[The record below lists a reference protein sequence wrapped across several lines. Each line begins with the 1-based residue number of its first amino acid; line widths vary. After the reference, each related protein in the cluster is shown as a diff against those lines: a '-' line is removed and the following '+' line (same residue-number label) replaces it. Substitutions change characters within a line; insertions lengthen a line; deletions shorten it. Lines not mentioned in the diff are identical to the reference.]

1 MRVWLTT
8 LAVLAINLVL
18 VGCGDLGLQRRRA
31 SPAGF
36 ALGGQDREQPALSGQ
51 GEWLA
56 SVVERNGRQTLMMQA
71 QPSGTEVPLPS
82 LRRFQPHD
90 SPSLS
95 WNGRYVALVGQE
107 GGRSRVLILDRASG
121 RLLPLQLPGDLQPEQ
136 LSLAP
141 DGRRLALAGIS
152 RGRRLVQVFDLA
164 NLIEPDLPR
173 GLASGTMANTTLP

>member
-1 MRVWLTT
+1 MKVWLTP
-8 LAVLAINLVL
+8 LVLLAINLL
-18 VGCGDLGLQRRRA
+18 AVGCGDFGLHRRRVG
-31 SPAGF
+31 PAGL

-56 SVVERNGRQTLMMQA
+56 SVVERHGRQTVMMQA
-71 QPSGTEVPLPS
+71 QPSGAELSLPW
-82 LRRFQPHD
+82 LRRFEPHE

-95 WNGRYVALVGQE
+95 WNGRYLALVGQE
-107 GGRSRVLILDRASG
+107 GDKRRVLILDRASG

-173 GLASGTMANTTLP
+173 GLAIGTMVSPTVP

>member
-1 MRVWLTT
+1 MKVWLTA

-18 VGCGDLGLQRRRA
+18 VGCGDLGLHRRRA

-71 QPSGTEVPLPS
+71 QPSGTEVPLQS
-82 LRRFQPHD
+82 LRRFQPLD

-95 WNGRYVALVGQE
+95 WNGRYLALVGQE
-107 GGRSRVLILDRASG
+107 GSRSRVLILDRASG

-173 GLASGTMANTTLP
+173 GLASGTTANTTLP

>member
-1 MRVWLTT
+1 MRGWLTC
-8 LAVLAINLVL
+8 LALLAINLGL
-18 VGCGDLGLQRRRA
+18 VGCGDLGLHRRRA
-31 SPAGF
+31 GPAGL

-82 LRRFQPHD
+82 LRRFEPHD

-95 WNGRYVALVGQE
+95 WNGRYVALVGQG
-107 GGRSRVLILDRASG
+107 GGRRRVLILDRASG
-121 RLLPLQLPGDLQPEQ
+121 RLLPLPLPGDLQPDE

-141 DGRRLALAGIS
+141 DGRRLALAGIT

-164 NLIEPDLPR
+164 NLIEADLPR
-173 GLASGTMANTTLP
+173 GLAINSKANPTLP

>member
-1 MRVWLTT
+1 MTPLT
-8 LAVLAINLVL
+8 LLAINLVL
-18 VGCGDLGLQRRRA
+18 VGCGDFGLHRRRA
-31 SPAGF
+31 GPAGL
-36 ALGGQDREQPALSGQ
+36 ALDGQDREQPALSGQ

-71 QPSGTEVPLPS
+71 QPLGTEVPLPS
-82 LRRFQPHD
+82 LRRFEPHD

-95 WNGRYVALVGQE
+95 WNGRYVALLGQE
-107 GGRSRVLILDRASG
+107 GGGRRRVLILDRASG

-173 GLASGTMANTTLP
+173 GLAIGTLANPTPP

>member
-1 MRVWLTT
+1 LRVWLTC
-8 LAVLAINLVL
+8 LAVLAINLGL
-18 VGCGDLGLQRRRA
+18 VGCGDLGLHRRRA
-31 SPAGF
+31 GPAGL

-56 SVVERNGRQTLMMQA
+56 SVVQRNGRQSLMMQA
-71 QPSGTEVPLPS
+71 QPSGTEVPLPL
-82 LRRFQPHD
+82 LRRFEPHD

-95 WNGRYVALVGQE
+95 WNGRYVALVGQG
-107 GGRSRVLILDRASG
+107 GGRRRVLILDRASG
-121 RLLPLQLPGDLQPEQ
+121 RLLPLPLPGDLQPEQ

-141 DGRRLALAGIS
+141 DGRRLALAGIT

-173 GLASGTMANTTLP
+173 GLAIGSKTNPTLP

>member
-1 MRVWLTT
+1 LRFWVKPLV
-8 LAVLAINLVL
+8 LLAINLL
-18 VGCGDLGLQRRRA
+18 AVGCGDFGLIRRRA
-31 SPAGF
+31 GPAGL
-36 ALGGQDREQPALSGQ
+36 ALGGYDREQPALSGQ

-56 SVVERNGRQTLMMQA
+56 SVVERHGRQTLMMQA
-71 QPSGTEVPLPS
+71 QPSGAEVPLPS
-82 LRRFQPHD
+82 LRRFAPHD

-95 WNGRYVALVGQE
+95 WNGRYLALVGQQ
-107 GGRSRVLILDRASG
+107 GGKSRVLILDRASG

-141 DGRRLALAGIS
+141 DGRRLALAGIT

-173 GLASGTMANTTLP
+173 GLAIGTMANPTVP

>member
-1 MRVWLTT
+1 MRVWLTS
-8 LAVLAINLVL
+8 LALLAIHLGL
-18 VGCGDLGLQRRRA
+18 VGCGDLGLHRRRA
-31 SPAGF
+31 GPAGLS
-36 ALGGQDREQPALSGQ
+36 LGGQDREQPALSGQ

-56 SVVERNGRQTLMMQA
+56 SVVERNGRQTLMIQA
-71 QPSGTEVPLPS
+71 QPSGTEVPLPP
-82 LRRFQPHD
+82 LRRFEPHD

-95 WNGRYVALVGQE
+95 WNGRYVALVGQA
-107 GGRSRVLILDRASG
+107 GGRRRVLILDRASG

-173 GLASGTMANTTLP
+173 GLASGTLANPTPP

>member
-1 MRVWLTT
+1 LKVWLTP
-8 LAVLAINLVL
+8 LVLLAINLVL

-36 ALGGQDREQPALSGQ
+36 ALGGHEREQPALSGQ

-56 SVVERNGRQTLMMQA
+56 SVVERHGRQTVMMQA
-71 QPSGTEVPLPS
+71 QPSGAEVPLPL
-82 LRRFQPHD
+82 LRRFEPHD

-95 WNGRYVALVGQE
+95 WNGRYLALVGQE
-107 GGRSRVLILDRASG
+107 VGRRRVLILDRASG
-121 RLLPLQLPGDLQPEQ
+121 RLLPLQLPGDFQPEQ

-141 DGRRLALAGIS
+141 DGRRLALAGIA

-173 GLASGTMANTTLP
+173 GLAIGTMANPTLP

>member
-1 MRVWLTT
+1 LKVWVTP

-18 VGCGDLGLQRRRA
+18 GGCGDLGLHRRRA
-31 SPAGF
+31 SPTGI
-36 ALGGQDREQPALSGQ
+36 ALGGQDRAQPALSGQ
-51 GEWLA
+51 SEWLA

-71 QPSGTEVPLPS
+71 QPSGREVPLPS

-107 GGRSRVLILDRASG
+107 GGRRRVLILDRASG

-173 GLASGTMANTTLP
+173 GLASGTMVKPTLP